1 MSRSR
6 HAHPRLRTALLAA
19 ALSLP
24 LAAVAMPPGG
34 GPHGAGPGDPAATQR
49 GGRHHSPEQQT
60 LRMKE
65 GLGLSD
71 EQTAAVGE
79 INKRYA
85 ERIDALKPT
94 PEEREQRRQ
103 QMQALMAERNEE
115 LKQVLDEQQYAK
127 HLQHQQ
133 RMMQKFRDHRPPEGP
148 APQ

>member
-6 HAHPRLRTALLAA
+6 YAHPRLRTALLAA
-19 ALSLP
+19 ALSFP
-24 LAAVAMPPGG
+24 LAALAMPPGG
-34 GPHGAGPGDPAATQR
+34 GPHGAGPGDPAAMQR
-49 GGRHHSPEQQT
+49 GGHHHSPEQQT
-60 LRMKE
+60 QRMKE

-71 EQTAAVGE
+71 EQAAAVGE

-103 QMQALMAERNEE
+103 QMHALMAERNEE
-115 LKQVLDEQQYAK
+115 LRQVLTEEQYAK

-133 RMMQKFRDHRPPEGP
+133 RMMQKFRDRSPPTEP
-148 APQ
+148 APG

>member
-1 MSRSR
+1 MSKSR
-6 HAHPRLRTALLAA
+6 YPHPRLRIALLAT

-24 LAAVAMPPGG
+24 LAAIAMPPGG
-34 GPHGAGPGDPAATQR
+34 GPHGPGPDDPAAAQR

-60 LRMKE
+60 QRMKE

-71 EQTAAVGE
+71 EQAAAVGE

-103 QMQALMAERNEE
+103 QMHALMAERNEE
-115 LKQVLDEQQYAK
+115 LKQVLNEEQYAK

-133 RMMQKFRDHRPPEGP
+133 QMMQRFRDRKTTTEP
-148 APQ
+148 APG